1 MAAGSGVVSLRLTI
15 DGEPLAVSLVRTGDR
30 FDAHVGEVAYGG
42 TLRRQGDTVRLELGD
57 RVVSA
62 TVVRERDE
70 IWVALDGEIY
80 RCAAMSEERDA
91 AHAGAARSPRVT
103 APMPGKV
110 LDVVVREGQS
120 VAAGDPLVIL
130 EAMKMETVATADAA
144 GVVRKLHVAAGVLVE
159 PGQLLVELE
168 LG

>member
-1 MAAGSGVVSLRLTI
+1 VTVRLTI
-15 DGEPLAVSLVRTGDR
+15 DGEPLDVAVVRAGDR
-30 FDAHVGEVAYGG
+30 FDAHVGDATYGG
-42 TLRRQGDTVRLELGD
+42 TLRRRGDTVRLELAD

-80 RCAAMSEERDA
+80 RCAAASEERDA

-144 GVVRKLHVAAGVLVE
+144 GVVRKVHVAAGVLVE

-168 LG
+168 LS

>member
-1 MAAGSGVVSLRLTI
+1 MSLRLTI
-15 DGEPLAVSLVRTGDR
+15 DGEPVEVSVVRTGDR
-30 FDAHVGEVAYGG
+30 FEARVGDG
-42 TLRRQGDTVRLELGD
+42 TFAGTARRDGDTVHLELGG
-57 RVVSA
+57 RVVAA
-62 TVVRERDE
+62 TVVRARDE

-80 RCAAMSEERDA
+80 RCAGAAEERDA

-110 LDVVVREGQS
+110 LDVAVREGQT

-144 GVVRKLHVAAGVLVE
+144 GVVRKVHVVAGALVE

-168 LG
+168 LA